1 MTSRLSLI
9 AEAEADIG
17 EAAGWYEE
25 RRRGLGL
32 EFTRTVRALLATIE
46 RDPLRYPYARRQV
59 RRALVRRFPYAVYFV
74 ADAEATVVLGCL
86 HVRRDPQ
93 AWQGRAEGVPPSN

>member
-1 MTSRLSLI
+1 MTFRLSLS

-25 RRRGLGL
+25 QRLGLGL
-32 EFTRTVRALLATIE
+32 EFTRAARALLANIE
-46 RDPLRYPYARRQV
+46 RDPLRYPLARRHV
-59 RRALVRRFPYAVYFV
+59 RRALVRRFPYAIYFV

-93 AWQGRAEGVPPSN
+93 TWQARADR

>member
-1 MTSRLSLI
+1 
-9 AEAEADIG
+9 
-17 EAAGWYEE
+17 
-25 RRRGLGL
+25 
-32 EFTRTVRALLATIE
+32 
-46 RDPLRYPYARRQV
+46 
-59 RRALVRRFPYAVYFV
+59 V